1 MFKRQILQNNTT
13 YQRKKIIIDYWT
25 GLRTLLPRFPSIILL
40 FFSQQCAGL
49 VVGCMMIS
57 VCYWGNILTTI
68 HLLSHLTAWD
78 LLNLHVCRLCEE
90 MAYPEEIDNIQIPQW
105 KVPLTYWLKIEYL
118 LLLKFRI
125 FLLEASSSCHTLF
138 SHSHLQG
145 IKMPTPYV
153 RQIFTINSRKRS
165 KLHFNEIQIRRRKSV
180 LFISPHKSYL
190 FIFVSLCFSPFTK
203 AKRANII

>member
-1 MFKRQILQNNTT
+1 
-13 YQRKKIIIDYWT
+13 
-25 GLRTLLPRFPSIILL
+25 
-40 FFSQQCAGL
+40 
-49 VVGCMMIS
+49 MMDMVS
-57 VCYWGNILTTI
+57 VCHWGNTLTAI

-90 MAYPEEIDNIQIPQW
+90 MAYPEEIHWHPNSTVKGPTHLLV
-105 KVPLTYWLKIEYL
+105 KKRVPTATK
-118 LLLKFRI
+118 KCRI
-125 FLLEASSSCHTLF
+125 FILEASSSCHTLF

-153 RQIFTINSRKRS
+153 RQIFTINNRKRS

-203 AKRANII
+203 AKRANIINIATLLVWESYYSYFWPRTGVPRIVFPLAYEQ

>member
-1 MFKRQILQNNTT
+1 M
-13 YQRKKIIIDYWT
+13 IIGQASEHCFQDFHP
-25 GLRTLLPRFPSIILL
+25 LFCFF

-125 FLLEASSSCHTLF
+125 FILEASSSCHTLF

-145 IKMPTPYV
+145 IKMPSGKSLQLTTENDPSCILMKY
-153 RQIFTINSRKRS
+153 RLGEGNQSCLFPLINHIYSS
-165 KLHFNEIQIRRRKSV
+165 
-180 LFISPHKSYL
+180 LFHCVSPH
-190 FIFVSLCFSPFTK
+190 SLK
-203 AKRANII
+203 QREQILLI